1 MASSISSKT
10 NFKSRAN
17 DYTTK
22 QLILLKGVS
31 YLKLCTND
39 YILDLEKVSFHSSSK
54 ERQWQTML
62 KLPHN
67 WTHPTC

>member
-39 YILDLEKVSFHSSSK
+39 YILDLEKISFYYNPK
-54 ERQWQTML
+54 ERQCQTVL

-67 WTHPTC
+67 WTHLTC